1 MCLELKKKTFKSE
14 KVKDKNLVWLISREE
29 MVQFWNP
36 AQCSTKQYTELEG
49 VDENGPVM
57 QNQPKE
63 VPNQQKA
70 LLDLLLLEMDDDDD
84 EDDEDDG
91 EEDTY

>member
-1 MCLELKKKTFKSE
+1 M
-14 KVKDKNLVWLISREE
+14 ISREE

-49 VDENGPVM
+49 VDENGPIM

-63 VPNQQKA
+63 VPNQQKEVPNQQKA
-70 LLDLLLLEMDDDDD
+70 LLDLVLLEMDDDDD

>member
-1 MCLELKKKTFKSE
+1 
-14 KVKDKNLVWLISREE
+14 

-49 VDENGPVM
+49 VDENGPIM

-63 VPNQQKA
+63 VPNQQKEVPNQQKALLDQQKA
-70 LLDLLLLEMDDDDD
+70 LLDLVLLEMDDDDD
-84 EDDEDDG
+84 EDDD
-91 EEDTY
+91 EDTY